1 MRSGGTRKEDSQTA
15 LSAPRASAARL
26 HASSFVGVGGR
37 EARTRDEC
45 QARGAGARWAGL
57 SSVRAC
63 VRPAFLEP
71 TGLKILKKPATPRQK
86 PKYQLS
92 SEDCFETIVREAFS
106 QRRKTLRNGLKKYL
120 NETNIKEL
128 GIPLNER
135 AENLEVK
142 DFVNLSN
149 LYYQSKNN

>member
-1 MRSGGTRKEDSQTA
+1 MTIGPEA
-15 LSAPRASAARL
+15 FHPAPRVNSAIIR
-26 HASSFVGVGGR
+26 
-37 EARTRDEC
+37 
-45 QARGAGARWAGL
+45 
-57 SSVRAC
+57 
-63 VRPAFLEP
+63 
-71 TGLKILKKPATPRQK
+71 IIPRQK

-92 SEDCFETIVREAFS
+92 SEDCFEKIVREAFS

-120 NETNIKEL
+120 NETNIKEI

-135 AENLEVK
+135 AENLKVK

>member
-1 MRSGGTRKEDSQTA
+1 MLFMLQKEVVDRIC
-15 LSAPRASAARL
+15 APRGTKEYGRLSVTLQYYCEVESKLTIGPEAFHPAPKVNSAIIR
-26 HASSFVGVGGR
+26 
-37 EARTRDEC
+37 
-45 QARGAGARWAGL
+45 
-57 SSVRAC
+57 
-63 VRPAFLEP
+63 
-71 TGLKILKKPATPRQK
+71 ITPRQK

-120 NETNIKEL
+120 NETNIKEI

-135 AENLEVK
+135 AENLKVK